1 MNAIENGCV
10 SGLFIMYLNS
20 PLTPVIQKSLLF
32 MLNVILPFKYMSS
45 RVASENILMILLRC
59 VIFYFFIMKQA
70 LSLHI
75 QMYLKG
81 QYFLS
86 KLMASTLFILY
97 SFQRMNS
104 YL

>member
-1 MNAIENGCV
+1 
-10 SGLFIMYLNS
+10 
-20 PLTPVIQKSLLF
+20 

-81 QYFLS
+81 QYFLLS
-86 KLMASTLFILY
+86 KLIASALFILY